1 MKSTKFEGIYR
12 MGRSILTEN
21 LTKGQTVYGEKTF
34 KEGKTEY
41 RFWEPRRSKIGAA
54 LMNDMKF
61 MPVRRDS
68 VVLYL
73 GASTGTTV
81 SHLSDIAKDGRIYA
95 VDIAPRVVREL
106 VFLAEKRK
114 NIFPLLFNAA
124 LPELYANI
132 VEKVD
137 FVFQDIAAPNQP
149 DIFIRNVKMFMK
161 ENGHGML
168 AIKSRS
174 MNVAEK
180 PKNVFNQVENYLRK
194 YFKVIDRVRLEPYEK
209 DHKVF
214 VVVKK

>member
-180 PKNVFNQVENYLRK
+180 PKAVFNQVENYLRK